1 MKNHLIFLATVYLLL
16 SACTG
21 NRQFEINGTMA
32 EKKDGKIV
40 FNYTDYLGK
49 QVSDTVG
56 IHDGKFSC
64 NGQIKEP
71 TMAFMIFLAE
81 GNDDIEQKNTSFFIE
96 PQKMNLEV
104 FYSDFKK
111 SKLTGSITQEQ
122 YENLQKMQ
130 APIIEKLQSLYR
142 AKENKR
148 DSDNREQLIEK
159 LEIKKNNLDI
169 QFIKSH
175 PDSYLSAYLLGWMT
189 SSLNLDDL
197 KTYYNSLSDSV
208 KSSSFGKSVFG
219 DLQKLAASS
228 PGNKAKPFDAIDING
243 KPLKLTDFKGRNIV
257 LLDFWASWCVPCRAG
272 NPHLLDLYAK
282 YKSKGLEIVGI
293 SDDDSNPNAWRNA
306 VQQDQIGVWRHI
318 LRGLKE
324 SSTGFDRSSDISDW
338 YSVQTLPTK
347 ILIDREGVIIGRYAG
362 NGENDK
368 QLDRKLSQI
377 FQ

>member
-1 MKNHLIFLATVYLLL
+1 MKNHLIFLSTVYLLL
-16 SACTG
+16 SACTK
-21 NRQFEINGTMA
+21 NHQFEINGFMT
-32 EKKDGKIV
+32 EKKNGKIV
-40 FNYTDYLGK
+40 LNYIDYLGN
-49 QVSDTVG
+49 QLADTVR
-56 IHDGKFSC
+56 IQNGKFTF

-71 TMAFMIFLAE
+71 TMAFMILLAE

-96 PQKMNLEV
+96 PQKMNLEL
-104 FYSDFKK
+104 FYNDFRK
-111 SKLTGSITQEQ
+111 SKLTGSITQEE
-122 YENLQKMQ
+122 YEKLREMQ
-130 APIIEKLQSLYR
+130 APIIEKLQSLY
-142 AKENKR
+142 KTKGNKR
-148 DSDNREQLIEK
+148 DSESGEQLIEN

-175 PDSYLSAYLLGWMT
+175 PNSYLSAYLLGWMT

-197 KTYYNSLSDSV
+197 KTHYSSLSNRV

-228 PGNKAKPFDAIDING
+228 PGKKAKQFDAIDING
-243 KPLKLTDFKGRNIV
+243 KSLKLADFKGRKIV

-282 YKSKGLEIVGI
+282 YKSKGLEIIGI

-306 VQQDQIGVWRHI
+306 VQHDQIGVWRHI
-318 LRGLKE
+318 LRGMKE
-324 SSTGFDRSSDISDW
+324 SSAGFDRSSDISEW

-347 ILIDREGVIIGRYAG
+347 ILIDREGVIIGRYAS